1 MLSDLFIDRH
11 PEDER
16 WGHATGPG
24 SEDGTNLHYVRQ
36 NAGGPAGDPGGKP
49 KGKPVVVLLHGWP
62 GFWYDWRRV
71 LPHLVEEFDAVAL
84 DFRGFGGSDRPELP
98 PEEFATEGRYAAD
111 VLALLDHL
119 EVERCALVGHDIGAV
134 VAQAVARQRPERV
147 SALVLGNPSY
157 PGVGGRRYEASA
169 QREMWY
175 QHLHVLPWSHRLI
188 GHDRATV
195 ELYLGHFYDHW
206 VGRKE
211 SVRPEEF
218 RAIVETFARP
228 GAVEASLGWYRARAA
243 ERARREF
250 TYDGDIPAKITC
262 PTVVLWG
269 ELDPVFP
276 PEWSDRLD
284 EFFPNL
290 VSLRRLPGVGHF
302 VPFEAP
308 EEMLKAIRD
317 AQNET
322 ST

>member
-1 MLSDLFIDRH
+1 MRSDPFIDRR
-11 PEDER
+11 PEDAG

-24 SEDGTNLHYVRQ
+24 SQDGARLHYVRPV
-36 NAGGPAGDPGGKP
+36 AGEPGGS
-49 KGKPVVVLLHGWP
+49 KPVVVLLHGWP

-71 LPHLVEEFDAVAL
+71 LPVLAGEGVDSVAP
-84 DFRGFGGSDRPELP
+84 DFRGFGGSDKPDLP
-98 PEEFATEGRYAAD
+98 PERFATEGLYAAD

-119 EVERCALVGHDIGAV
+119 GVERFVAAGHDIGAA
-134 VAQAVARQRPERV
+134 VAQNLARRAPERV
-147 SALVLGNPSY
+147 GALALFNPSY
-157 PGVGGRRYEASA
+157 PGVGERRYEASA

-175 QHLHVLPWSHRLI
+175 QHLHVLPWSDRLV
-188 GHDRATV
+188 GRDRAAV

-218 RAIVETFARP
+218 RAIVDAFARP
-228 GAVEASLGWYRARAA
+228 GAMRASLGWYRARAA
-243 ERARREF
+243 ERARRGAAYAPTPE
-250 TYDGDIPAKITC
+250 KIAC

-276 PEWSDRLD
+276 QEWSDRLG

-308 EEMLKAIRD
+308 EEVLEAIRE
-317 AQNET
+317 ARNSSSE
-322 ST
+322 

>member
-1 MLSDLFIDRH
+1 M
-11 PEDER
+11 
-16 WGHATGPG
+16 
-24 SEDGTNLHYVRQ
+24 
-36 NAGGPAGDPGGKP
+36 
-49 KGKPVVVLLHGWP
+49 LLHGWP

-71 LPHLVEEFDAVAL
+71 LPHLAEEVDAVAL
-84 DFRGFGGSDRPELP
+84 DFRGFGGSDRPDLP
-98 PEEFATEGRYAAD
+98 PEEFATEGHYAAD

-119 EVERCALVGHDIGAV
+119 EVEHCIIVGHDIGAV

-157 PGVGGRRYEASA
+157 PGVGERRYEASA
-169 QREMWY
+169 QSEMWY
-175 QHLHVLPWSHRLI
+175 QHLHVLAWSHRLI
-188 GHDRATV
+188 GQNRATV
-195 ELYLGHFYDHW
+195 ELYLSHFYDHW

-218 RAIVETFARP
+218 QAIVETFARP
-228 GAVEASLGWYRARAA
+228 GAIEASLGWYRARAA
-243 ERARREF
+243 ERASRGS
-250 TYDGDIPAKITC
+250 TYANTPVKITC
-262 PTVVLWG
+262 PAIVLWG

-308 EEMLKAIRD
+308 EEMLKAILD
-317 AQNET
+317 AQKET